1 MDQHEII
8 IKEIRGT
15 EEQISKLVEENKEVV
30 EKYNEYMNQLKKLN
44 SKIDELEYKLKY
56 QCGIY

>member
-1 MDQHEII
+1 MNQHEII
-8 IKEIRGT
+8 LKEIRET
-15 EEQISKLVEENKEVV
+15 EEQIRKLVEDNKDVIA
-30 EKYNEYMNQLKKLN
+30 KYTEYMDQLKKLN